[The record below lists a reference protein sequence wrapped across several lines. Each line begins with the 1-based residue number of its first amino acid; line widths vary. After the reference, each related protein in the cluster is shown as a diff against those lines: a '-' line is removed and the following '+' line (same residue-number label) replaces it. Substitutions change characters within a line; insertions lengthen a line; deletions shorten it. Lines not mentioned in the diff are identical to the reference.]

1 MQNSVAVGT
10 AERGLSPSRMSVPGK
25 CSGPLGDS
33 EHVPDRLVSN
43 LKICPSL
50 RYIRAAV
57 LLTVLRSFR
66 AKAAPLAGCL
76 DCEQPILLLLAC
88 R

>member
-33 EHVPDRLVSN
+33 EHVHDGLARKFKN
-43 LKICPSL
+43 
-50 RYIRAAV
+50 YA
-57 LLTVLRSFR
+57 LLYVTSAL
-66 AKAAPLAGCL
+66 
-76 DCEQPILLLLAC
+76 
-88 R
+88 